1 MGSLFVFWG
10 SRGIIQPL
18 EEVKAFFAAFCL
30 AGRLWLLPQAF
41 AAGENLSFVFAK

>member
-18 EEVKAFFAAFCL
+18 EGAKAFFAAFARQAVC
-30 AGRLWLLPQAF
+30 GCSPKRLRR
-41 AAGENLSFVFAK
+41 GET